1 MQFELKVSNAV
12 RINNPNKRLLMLKRR
27 PQAVQLE
34 RVVLVE
40 QQAQQVVQRV
50 QVVQLVRQEVLLVE
64 QPV

>member
-1 MQFELKVSNAV
+1 MQFELRVSNAV
-12 RINNPNKRLLMLKRR
+12 RINNPYKRLLMLKRQ

-50 QVVQLVRQEVLLVE
+50 RQEVLLVE

>member
-34 RVVLVE
+34 RVEQQEQQEQQEVRLEQLVVPVAQLVE
-40 QQAQQVVQRV
+40 Q
-50 QVVQLVRQEVLLVE
+50 LV
-64 QPV
+64 

>member
-1 MQFELKVSNAV
+1 
-12 RINNPNKRLLMLKRR
+12 MLKRQ

-40 QQAQQVVQRV
+40 QQAQQE
-50 QVVQLVRQEVLLVE
+50 VRQELLVVPVAQLVE

>member
-1 MQFELKVSNAV
+1 
-12 RINNPNKRLLMLKRR
+12 MLKRQ

>member
-1 MQFELKVSNAV
+1 MQFELRVSNAV
-12 RINNPNKRLLMLKRR
+12 RINNPYKRLLMLKRQ